1 MFAVKLLVTDLTSP
15 EQQSAARVAMYP
27 RDSDTESETG
37 SADLATIV
45 TVERRPSNA
54 VLSRPKLVEKTSL
67 VPEAEGRAYV
77 SRFTPARSHDRSA
90 SRSAADAPTRHSP
103 TSSLGISTP
112 SFELPRLSPRPLML
126 SGRGMG
132 LPSRPKAKLDVKPA
146 R

>member
-1 MFAVKLLVTDLTSP
+1 
-15 EQQSAARVAMYP
+15 MYL

-67 VPEAEGRAYV
+67 VPEAERGAYT
-77 SRFTPARSHDRSA
+77 SRFTPTRSYDHSA
-90 SRSAADAPTRHSP
+90 SRPAADTPTRNSP
-103 TSSLGISTP
+103 TANLGTSIP
-112 SFELPRLSPRPLML
+112 PLVLPRLPLPRPLTL
-126 SGRGMG
+126 GGRAMG
-132 LPSRPKAKLDVKPA
+132 LPPRPKPKLDVKPA